1 MAKLGTSKHDLNQ
14 SPTGRAF
21 NWGQR
26 GVEVTTTLLKNWLGA
41 HTENSLLLR
50 YENLKRR
57 VSGPGASF
65 HHWSAILLGIGI
77 FLLALFVDY
86 NIIHEFWTRALSNE
100 FGEVPPAMA
109 NTVAAKSLQVMFATL
124 AIHYLITNI
133 GHGGRIA
140 YSLLIFA
147 VTAFMVVGIGLLWAN
162 NSLPEGAKVFGV
174 DVNSSAKQ
182 VDSFLNGLGIKPPRA
197 ASVPAEVKLLKKY
210 EVFIWLFSLGAIF
223 LVVASIG
230 AMALHSAMRGFT
242 GITGGALYD
251 NHSEAVRG
259 NRVRDD
265 LRQAQLD
272 LQHLRA
278 DAEDFK
284 QAKLAEFITH
294 YTEGVVAGRYGSSRR
309 GYLLRKANEAADDVS
324 LTFSFANSSSDNV
337 ESLDSHRPRKVAQA
351 SV

>member
-14 SPTGRAF
+14 SPTGRAY
-21 NWGQR
+21 NWGHK
-26 GVEVTTTLLKNWLGA
+26 GVEVTSTLLKNWLGA

-57 VSGPGASF
+57 VSGTGANL
-65 HHWSAILLGIGI
+65 HHWSAVILGLGV
-77 FLLALFVDY
+77 FFTALFVDY

-109 NTVAAKSLQVMFATL
+109 TTVAAKSLQVVFATL
-124 AIHYLITNI
+124 AIHYLISHI

-147 VTAFMVVGIGLLWAN
+147 VTAFMIVGIGLLWAN
-162 NSLPEGAKVFGV
+162 NSLPEGAKVFGF
-174 DVNSSAKQ
+174 DVNSSAQ
-182 VDSFLNGLGIKPPRA
+182 SVDSFLKGLGVKPPRA
-197 ASVPAEVKLLKKY
+197 AAMPAEVKALKKY
-210 EVFIWLFSLGAIF
+210 EIIIWLFSLGAIF

-242 GITGGALYD
+242 GMTGGALYD
-251 NHSEAVRG
+251 THSEAVRG

-284 QAKLAEFITH
+284 QAKLSEFITH
-294 YTEGVVAGRYGSSRR
+294 YTEGVVAARYGSSRR
-309 GYLLRKANEAADDVS
+309 GYLIRKANDAAEEVM
-324 LTFSFANSSSDNV
+324 LTFSFGSSGDNNV
-337 ESLDSHRPRKVAQA
+337 EDLDAHRPRKVASAQG
-351 SV
+351 

>member
-1 MAKLGTSKHDLNQ
+1 LG
-14 SPTGRAF
+14 
-21 NWGQR
+21 
-26 GVEVTTTLLKNWLGA
+26 V
-41 HTENSLLLR
+41 
-50 YENLKRR
+50 
-57 VSGPGASF
+57 
-65 HHWSAILLGIGI
+65 GI
-77 FLLALFVDY
+77 FLLALYVDY

-100 FGEVPPAMA
+100 FGEVPPSLA
-109 NTVAAKSLQVMFATL
+109 NSVAAKSLQVMFATL

-133 GHGGRIA
+133 GHGGRVA

-147 VTAFMVVGIGLLWAN
+147 VTAFMIVGIGLLWAN
-162 NSLPEGAKVFGV
+162 NSLPEGAKVFGF
-174 DVNSSAKQ
+174 DVNSSAQ
-182 VDSFLNGLGIKPPRA
+182 SVDNFLKNLGVKPPRA
-197 ASVPAEVKLLKKY
+197 ASVPAEVKALKKY

-251 NHSEAVRG
+251 NHAEAVRG

-272 LQHLRA
+272 LAHLRA

-294 YTEGVVAGRYGSSRR
+294 YTEGVVGARFGSSRR
-309 GYLLRKANEAADDVS
+309 GYLLRKANDSADEVS
-324 LTFSFANSSSDNV
+324 LTFSFGSSSSNV
-337 ESLDSHRPRKVAQA
+337 ENIDDHRPRKVASA
-351 SV
+351 

>member
-14 SPTGRAF
+14 SPTGRAY
-21 NWGQR
+21 NWGNK

-50 YENLKRR
+50 FENLKRR
-57 VSGPGASF
+57 VSGAGASF
-65 HHWSAILLGIGI
+65 HHWSAVFLGLGV
-77 FLLALFVDY
+77 FVTALFVDY

-109 NTVAAKSLQVMFATL
+109 TTVAAKSLQVLFATL
-124 AIHYLITNI
+124 AIHYLITHI

-147 VTAFMVVGIGLLWAN
+147 VTAFMIMGIGLLWAN
-162 NSLPEGAKVFGV
+162 NSLPEGAKVFGF
-174 DVNSSAKQ
+174 DVNQSAQ
-182 VDSFLNGLGIKPPRA
+182 SVDNFLKGLGVKPPRA
-197 ASVPAEVKLLKKY
+197 AAMPAEVKALKKY
-210 EVFIWLFSLGAIF
+210 EIIIWLFSLGAIF

-251 NHSEAVRG
+251 NHGEAVRG

-278 DAEDFK
+278 NAEDFK
-284 QAKLAEFITH
+284 QAKLSEFITH

-309 GYLLRKANEAADDVS
+309 GYLLRKANDAADEVS
-324 LTFSFANSSSDNV
+324 LTFSFNTSGDNV
-337 ESLDSHRPRKVAQA
+337 EDLDAHRPRKVASA
-351 SV
+351 

>member
-14 SPTGRAF
+14 SPTGRAY

-50 YENLKRR
+50 YDNLKRR
-57 VSGPGASF
+57 VSGPGATLQ
-65 HHWSAILLGIGI
+65 HGLGV
-77 FLLALFVDY
+77 FLGFGVFMTALFVDY

-109 NTVAAKSLQVMFATL
+109 TTVAAKSLQVVFATL
-124 AIHYLITNI
+124 AVHYLITHI

-140 YSLLIFA
+140 YSLFIFA
-147 VTAFMVVGIGLLWAN
+147 ITAFMVMGIGLLWAN
-162 NSLPEGAKVFGV
+162 NSLPEGAKVFGF
-174 DVNSSAKQ
+174 DVNSSAQQ
-182 VDSFLNGLGIKPPRA
+182 VDGFLKGLGVKPPRA
-197 ASVPAEVKLLKKY
+197 ATLPAEVKALKKY
-210 EVFIWLFSLGAIF
+210 EILIWLFSLGAIF

-251 NHSEAVRG
+251 NHAEAVRG

-272 LQHLRA
+272 LAHLRA
-278 DAEDFK
+278 DAENFK

-294 YTEGVVAGRYGSSRR
+294 YTEGVVAARYGSSRR
-309 GYLLRKANEAADDVS
+309 GYLLRKANDAADEVS
-324 LTFSFANSSSDNV
+324 TSFTFSTSDNV
-337 ESLDSHRPRKVAQA
+337 EELDAHRPRKVASA
-351 SV
+351 SA